1 MFFEKSPK
9 NVLFVLN
16 LCTFRFGDYKY
27 FPYSLVEKSEMLQGL
42 STGQRGFMALL
53 FAPSINTTIN
63 KLRFLS
69 TSNNS
74 GAQIQFGLFSYDG
87 NWSDAANTIP
97 VQIVGE
103 HVTHTITKGMNI
115 VALVVEGMLKSN
127 YTLSQLIDLRNV
139 NGDATRQQLEN
150 PNYPQG
156 SRTVPWFM
164 LS

>member
-1 MFFEKSPK
+1 
-9 NVLFVLN
+9 
-16 LCTFRFGDYKY
+16 
-27 FPYSLVEKSEMLQGL
+27 
-42 STGQRGFMALL
+42 MALL

-156 SRTVPWFM
+156 CRTVPWFM